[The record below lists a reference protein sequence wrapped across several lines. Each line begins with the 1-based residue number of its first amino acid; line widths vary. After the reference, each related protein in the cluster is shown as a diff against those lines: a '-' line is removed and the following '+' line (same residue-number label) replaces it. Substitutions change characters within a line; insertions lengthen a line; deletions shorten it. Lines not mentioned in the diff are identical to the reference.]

1 MALLTFLAS
10 LGTGIV
16 WNALYFIA
24 ERTHGFDQKSS
35 LILAFAN
42 GVLYT
47 GVALRAGWTVRL
59 LERRMSPRAALGVVL
74 LAQALLAPLVV
85 IVPTEGVF
93 WFVALTIT
101 GLGALQW
108 PIVQHYLVSGRHG
121 ADMRNTIG
129 WWNAS
134 WMLAT
139 AVGLAA
145 TGPLERYGLIEWA
158 IPSLLPIYLLA
169 YGCLLLFPRHPPA
182 HDLDEQAR
190 HVPGSYRSLLASSR
204 ILHPMGY
211 LAIGALAPILPYLFE
226 HLKTQKEWQ
235 APLGSVWHLARLAA
249 VLVLWRTAF
258 WHGRATT
265 LVVAGV
271 LLASGFAVAVASPSE
286 SALVVGLLALGAG
299 QGIIYYNAIYYGLA
313 VGAAEVDAG
322 GIHEALVGAG
332 YFVGPMLGLVAL
344 SLGHGPPVFIGL
356 VLGALAVGFV
366 AAIVRGRLAAAT
378 VTRA

>member
-1 MALLTFLAS
+1 MLAARAESNDAPGPVRAVPMALLTFLAS

-47 GVALRAGWTVRL
+47 VVALRAGWTVRT

-74 LAQALLAPLVV
+74 LAQALLAPLVMV
-85 IVPTEGVF
+85 FPTEGVF
-93 WFVALTIT
+93 WLVALTIT

-121 ADMRNTIG
+121 PEMRNTIG

-158 IPSLLPIYLLA
+158 IPSLLPINLLA
-169 YGCLLLFPRHPPA
+169 CACASFFPRHPPA
-182 HDLDEQAR
+182 HDPDEQAR
-190 HVPGSYRSLLASSR
+190 HVPPTYRSLLASSR

-211 LAIGALAPILPYLFE
+211 LVIGALAPILPYLFE
-226 HLKTQKEWQ
+226 NLKTQKDWQ
-235 APLGSVWHLARLAA
+235 APLGSVWHLAR
-249 VLVLWRTAF
+249 
-258 WHGRATT
+258 
-265 LVVAGV
+265 
-271 LLASGFAVAVASPSE
+271 
-286 SALVVGLLALGAG
+286 
-299 QGIIYYNAIYYGLA
+299 
-313 VGAAEVDAG
+313 
-322 GIHEALVGAG
+322 
-332 YFVGPMLGLVAL
+332 
-344 SLGHGPPVFIGL
+344 
-356 VLGALAVGFV
+356 
-366 AAIVRGRLAAAT
+366 
-378 VTRA
+378 